1 VACGTKNWLESG
13 SKDKGSDGMPEDAA
27 RWQSWGAQPSDHSE
41 PISKWQCPAVLS
53 RPDSEG
59 VLAQASSVELLEMQ
73 IRFMK
78 KTYLASLT
86 TVMN

>member
-1 VACGTKNWLESG
+1 MACGTKNWPESG
-13 SKDKGSDGMPEDAA
+13 SKDQGSDRIPADAA
-27 RWQSWGAQPSDHSE
+27 RSQSWGAQLSDHSE
-41 PISKWQCPAVLS
+41 PISKRQCPEILS
-53 RPDSEG
+53 RSDSEG
-59 VLAQASSVELLEMQ
+59 VLAQANFVELLEMQ